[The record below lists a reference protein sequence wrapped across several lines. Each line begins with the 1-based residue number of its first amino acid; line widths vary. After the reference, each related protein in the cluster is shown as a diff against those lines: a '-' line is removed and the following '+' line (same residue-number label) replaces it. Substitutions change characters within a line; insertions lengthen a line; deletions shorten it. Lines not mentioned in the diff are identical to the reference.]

1 MKYVT
6 YLRAS
11 TRKQEQSGLGIEAQ
25 RSAVQRFAS
34 GEILAEYVEIESGRK
49 VNRPRLAEALAYA
62 RKNRATL
69 LIARLDRLARD
80 VHFISGLMK
89 SGVPFDCVDRPGAD
103 PFRLHIEAAVG
114 EEENAQDR

>member
-62 RKNRATL
+62 KRNR
-69 LIARLDRLARD
+69 
-80 VHFISGLMK
+80 
-89 SGVPFDCVDRPGAD
+89 
-103 PFRLHIEAAVG
+103 EYAA
-114 EEENAQDR
+114 NRSS